1 MNKEWYLKTISNTEV
16 NWILRELSNESE
28 ELQRFWINVKL
39 YKCIN
44 CIIIIM
50 CMFFTV
56 AWLISIDYATKYTNA
71 KLIVRLSY
79 FLDQISALY
88 DIMFL
93 FKRRGCRNDFL
104 RLLWFGYLSTLRGH
118 SFRIIVSQRHGGIP
132 FTEDQMSLT
141 ADALAIETI

>member
-1 MNKEWYLKTISNTEV
+1 
-16 NWILRELSNESE
+16 
-28 ELQRFWINVKL
+28 
-39 YKCIN
+39 
-44 CIIIIM
+44 
-50 CMFFTV
+50 MFFTV

-93 FKRRGCRNDFL
+93 FKRSGCRNDFL